1 LNRSLLEEASQT
13 IIEAEYV
20 VAFTG
25 AGISVE
31 SGIPPFRGKN
41 GLWSKYDPRYLEFSF
56 FLHNPKESWKVIKEI
71 FFDFFGESEPNPAHK
86 ALARLEKK
94 GFLDYVI
101 TQNIDN
107 LHQIA
112 GSKNV
117 IEFHGNSQYLVCLQC
132 NKRIQAEAEMLTS
145 LPLYCSECNGL
156 LKPDF
161 IFFGEQIPTEAL
173 RKAFILSNK
182 PKGAWLV
189 IGTTGEIFP
198 AAQLPLEAKRNN
210 NTIIEI
216 NVKPSHFTHEVTDIF
231 LEGKASIVME
241 QLVEKILPEK
251 KNNK

>member
-1 LNRSLLEEASQT
+1 LDEKLLNKAARA

-41 GLWSKYDPRYLEFSF
+41 GLWSKYDPINLELSF
-56 FLHNPKESWKVIKEI
+56 FLHNPKKSWKVIKEI
-71 FFDFFGESEPNPAHK
+71 FFDYFGESAPNPAHE
-86 ALARLEKK
+86 ALATLEKK
-94 GFLDYVI
+94 GLLECVI

-107 LHQIA
+107 LHQRA
-112 GSKNV
+112 GSRNV

-132 NKRIQAEAEMLTS
+132 KKRIQANAEILES
-145 LPLYCSECNGL
+145 LPLRCSECNGL

-161 IFFGEQIPTEAL
+161 IFFGEQIP
-173 RKAFILSNK
+173 RKAIHRAFILSHK
-182 PKGAWLV
+182 PKGVWLV

-216 NVKPSHFTHEVTDIF
+216 NIEASIFTKEITDIF
-231 LEGKASIVME
+231 LEGKASQVME
-241 QLVEKILPEK
+241 QLVEKVLSEK
-251 KNNK
+251 Q